1 MEKYPQNGWFW
12 TFLSFTHSAWVKIS
26 TFEKKLLISKK
37 GPSCTFWILP
47 PEEFFVKFFGKSPK
61 IDSKINIKNKNK
73 IDLFFSNGP
82 KKSVG
87 SVSHFGGGVR
97 WRGHWHGQN
106 AGGKWNKVAA
116 CALPCIGNAR
126 VSTLHCP
133 KIRFKAAHPRMDLP
147 GSKWHMCQKPWNVAS
162 TDWSDVCQGWL
173 GVAVLWPSIISWQR
187 LWEWRLGTTLKTG
200 VLNALLTGVPECH

>member
-133 KIRFKAAHPRMDLP
+133 KIRFKAAHPRMDLL
-147 GSKWHMCQKPWNVAS
+147 GLNGICVRSHEMSLLQTGVMCVRAGW
-162 TDWSDVCQGWL
+162 GWL
-173 GVAVLWPSIISWQR
+173 CCGHQSSHGRDCGNEGWVPPLK
-187 LWEWRLGTTLKTG
+187 LGYLM
-200 VLNALLTGVPECH
+200 PF